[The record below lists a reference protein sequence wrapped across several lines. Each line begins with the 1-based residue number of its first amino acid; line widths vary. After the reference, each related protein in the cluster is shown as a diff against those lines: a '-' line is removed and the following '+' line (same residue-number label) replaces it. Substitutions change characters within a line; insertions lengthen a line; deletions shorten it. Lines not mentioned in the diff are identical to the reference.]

1 MCVLL
6 CIFFFCFT
14 RVFFCV
20 CRYILCHLYYYLML
34 VSLDCTSCVCNVY
47 LVCIVCCQVGVLCF
61 GHVVVVVLHNI
72 RNKGC
77 KQNVWCLAAHR
88 ACRVALLLTGKPS
101 TIERFFLPCLS
112 WMELKTSIRDSRRR
126 KTLISQKRNVQG
138 KKTPRVSSHAASSSL
153 YVCPLISVCWAIT
166 I

>member
-1 MCVLL
+1 MTNWIFPEWISTVHR
-6 CIFFFCFT
+6 CIDAPYIYIGY
-14 RVFFCV
+14 RVV
-20 CRYILCHLYYYLML
+20 
-34 VSLDCTSCVCNVY
+34 
-47 LVCIVCCQVGVLCF
+47 
-61 GHVVVVVLHNI
+61 VVVVVLHNI

-77 KQNVWCLAAHR
+77 KQNEWCLAAHR

-101 TIERFFLPCLS
+101 TIERLFLPCLS

>member
-1 MCVLL
+1 MKKRFSKKNREKIDQHNKKRHHCKIWVLGPCQSKL
-6 CIFFFCFT
+6 SSIT
-14 RVFFCV
+14 HV
-20 CRYILCHLYYYLML
+20 CHLLA
-34 VSLDCTSCVCNVY
+34 
-47 LVCIVCCQVGVLCF
+47 
-61 GHVVVVVLHNI
+61 VVVVLHNI

-77 KQNVWCLAAHR
+77 KQNEWCLAAHR